1 MSNILK
7 ICPLLAV
14 GEVRVN
20 GKPFCVEDKCA
31 WWHSRAHSCAML
43 DMVDNLMV
51 STRSGALNF
60 EDSPH

>member
-1 MSNILK
+1 MSDTLK

-31 WWHSRAHSCAML
+31 WWHSRTHSCAML
-43 DMVDNLMV
+43 DMVDNLMIP
-51 STRSGALNF
+51 TRTGAINF
-60 EDSPH
+60 ADTLH